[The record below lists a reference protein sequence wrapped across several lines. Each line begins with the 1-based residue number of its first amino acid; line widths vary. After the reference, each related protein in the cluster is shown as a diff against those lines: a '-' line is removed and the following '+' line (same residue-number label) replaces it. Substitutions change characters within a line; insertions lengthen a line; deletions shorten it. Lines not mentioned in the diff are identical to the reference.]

1 VYAAVLDK
9 ARVMTDE
16 LHPKAAL
23 VAAAARAHGVEI
35 DVVEQ
40 PESTHT
46 AEEAAA
52 AVGVDVAQIVKS
64 LVFSVD
70 GQLVLALVSGTNR
83 LDEKR
88 LAVAADGGVVERAA
102 AVRDATGFAIGG
114 IPPFGHRSPLRTYV
128 DRTLLDHGVVWAAAG
143 TPRHVFAIGPADLV
157 RLSSGTVADL
167 AR

>member
-1 VYAAVLDK
+1 
-9 ARVMTDE
+9 MTDE

-102 AVRDATGFAIGG
+102 ATAVRDATGFAIGG

-128 DRTLLDHGVVWAAAG
+128 DRTLLDHDVVWAAAG